1 MRNTTN
7 ILSYFIKDIKDPI
20 ELAFYKNKTLFEI
33 TSRSIFNYIL
43 NIYNSRITN
52 KIKCNYK
59 ISSYNHIKYLY
70 YNHDRRIKTNNYN
83 YISFDYIC
91 KKYIVKP
98 IFEYVRN
105 FITLLYTMAKYHNG
119 FKYIIKKYHT
129 GFKYTN
135 NIILIMNKYELY
147 YHNKFFN
154 LYFGLLKGINRFN
167 KVILFIYKFINH

>member
-1 MRNTTN
+1 MNNKTN

-20 ELAFYKNKTLFEI
+20 ECSFYKQIKSIDNYSLIIIYKNKTLFEI

-43 NIYNSRITN
+43 NICNSRITN

-59 ISSYNHIKYLY
+59 IASYNHIKYLY
-70 YNHDRRIKTNNYN
+70 YNHDRRINTYNYN

-98 IFEYVRN
+98 IFKYVRN

-119 FKYIIKKYHT
+119 FKYIIKKYDT
-129 GFKYTN
+129 GFKYN
-135 NIILIMNKYELY
+135 KNIILIMNKYELY

-154 LYFGLLKGINRFN
+154 LYFGLLSN
-167 KVILFIYKFINH
+167 